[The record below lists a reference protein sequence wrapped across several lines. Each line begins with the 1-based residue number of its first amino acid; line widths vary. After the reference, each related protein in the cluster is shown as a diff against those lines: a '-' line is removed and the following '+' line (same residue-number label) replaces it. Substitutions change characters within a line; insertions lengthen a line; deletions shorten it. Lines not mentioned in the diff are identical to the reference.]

1 VSAPVAIGVAGVGSL
16 GRHHARVLASLDG
29 VRAAGV
35 YDVRPERAAEVAAEF
50 GVPAAPTLDALIA
63 SCDAVVVAAPT
74 LAHREAA
81 AAALDAGRHVLV
93 EKPMTATLEEA
104 DDLIGRAARRGVV
117 LQVGHIER
125 FNPAVEAAM
134 PLAAGAR
141 FIETHRLG
149 VFTARSLDVDV
160 VLDLMIHDLQI
171 AQAIVA
177 RPVEEVRAAGV
188 AVLTPRIDIANARVA
203 FEGGCVANLTASR
216 VSADKVRKFRVFAP
230 AHYVSID
237 MGTQEIGAVRL
248 VPGPDG
254 KPAIVPAAI
263 PVAKEEP
270 LRRELAGFAAA
281 CRGDRP
287 PLVSGSD
294 GRAALALAL
303 DVRAAIEEHQRS
315 TARGAEA
322 RAAASGGAA

>member
-1 VSAPVAIGVAGVGSL
+1 MSAPIAIGVAGVGSL
-16 GRHHARVLASLDG
+16 GRHHARVLAGLEG

-50 GVPAAPTLDALIA
+50 GIPAAPTLEALID
-63 SCDAVVVAAPT
+63 SCEAVVVATPT
-74 LAHREAA
+74 VAHRDTA

-104 DDLIGRAARRGVV
+104 DDLIARAARRGVV

-125 FNPAVEAAM
+125 FNPAVEAAL

-177 RPVEEVRAAGV
+177 RPVAEVRAAGV
-188 AVLTPRIDIANARVA
+188 AVLTPRIDIANARIA

-216 VSADKVRKFRVFAP
+216 VSVDKVRKFRVFAP
-230 AHYVSID
+230 EHYVSID

-248 VPGPDG
+248 LPGPDG
-254 KPAIVPAAI
+254 KPAIVPASIA
-263 PVAKEEP
+263 VAKEEP
-270 LRRELAGFAAA
+270 LRRELASFAAA
-281 CRGDRP
+281 CRGAA
-287 PLVSGSD
+287 PLVSGSE

-303 DVRAAIEEHQRS
+303 DVRAAIEQHQR
-315 TARGAEA
+315 TAATG
-322 RAAASGGAA
+322 RAVVA

>member
-1 VSAPVAIGVAGVGSL
+1 MSGALAVGVAGVGSL
-16 GRHHARVLASLDG
+16 GRHHARVLTGLEG
-29 VRAAGV
+29 IRPAGV
-35 YDVRPERAAEVAAEF
+35 YDARPGRAAEVAAEF
-50 GVPAAPTLDALIA
+50 GVPALDSLDALIDA
-63 SCDAVVVAAPT
+63 SDAVVVATPT
-74 LAHREAA
+74 VAHRDVA

-93 EKPMTATLEEA
+93 EKPMTATLAEA
-104 DDLIGRAARRGVV
+104 DDLIRRASRRRLV

-125 FNPAVEAAM
+125 FNPAVEAAL

-177 RPVEEVRAAGV
+177 RPVAEVRAAGV
-188 AVLTPRIDIANARVA
+188 AVLTPRIDIANARIA
-203 FEGGCVANLTASR
+203 FAGGCVANLTASR

-248 VPGPDG
+248 SPGPDG
-254 KPAIVPAAI
+254 RPTIVPAIVP
-263 PVAKEEP
+263 VEREEP

-281 CRGDRP
+281 CRGEAP
-287 PLVSGSD
+287 ALVSGAD

-303 DVRAAIEEHQRS
+303 DVVAAIEEHQR
-315 TARGAEA
+315 TVA
-322 RAAASGGAA
+322 

>member
-1 VSAPVAIGVAGVGSL
+1 VSGAALAVGVAGVGSL
-16 GRHHARVLASLDG
+16 GRHHARVLSGLDG
-29 VRAAGV
+29 VRPAGF
-35 YDVRPERAAEVAAEF
+35 YDREPGRAAEVAAEF
-50 GVPAAPTLDALIA
+50 GIPAHESLEALIEA
-63 SCDAVVVAAPT
+63 SDAVVVATPT
-74 LAHREAA
+74 VAHREVA
-81 AAALDAGRHVLV
+81 AAALGAGRHVLV
-93 EKPMTATLEEA
+93 EKPMTVTLEEA
-104 DDLIGRAARRGVV
+104 DELIRSAAARGVV

-125 FNPAVEAAM
+125 FNPAVEAAL

-171 AQAIVA
+171 AQAIVG
-177 RPVEEVRAAGV
+177 RPVAEVRAAGV
-188 AVLTPRIDIANARVA
+188 AVLTPRIDIANARIA

-216 VSADKVRKFRVFAP
+216 VSADRVRKFRVFAP

-248 VPGPDG
+248 SPGPDG
-254 KPAIVPAAI
+254 RPTIVPASV
-263 PVAKEEP
+263 PVAREEP

-281 CRGDRP
+281 CRGEAP
-287 PLVSGSD
+287 PLVSGAD

-303 DVRAAIEEHQRS
+303 EVVAAIEGHQR
-315 TARGAEA
+315 TLA
-322 RAAASGGAA
+322 